1 MNPRFAQRRLAELLS
16 QFPAVVLIGP
26 RQAGKTTLALAEMA
40 RHGDALYL
48 DLELPSAQRQL
59 DDPEAFL
66 LARRNRLV
74 ILDEVQR
81 LPELFAILRGVI
93 DLRRRDGEAAGQFLL
108 LGSASGVL
116 LQQAGESLA
125 GRVAQLELTPFQAR
139 EILSP
144 NRPAADLDSLWV
156 RGGFPLSWLA
166 PDETASLR
174 WRDAFIATYLERDI
188 PALAACRTLVVDSEN
203 RPRRGQFLADSPP
216 HSPAMGQEAGEKWTA
231 AVDLQPAIPKS
242 GRLLGP
248 RIPATTLRR
257 LWTMLAHSQGGLLN
271 QSQLAASLAISGQTV
286 ARYIDLL
293 CDLMLVRRLPAW
305 HGNVGKRLVR
315 APKVYVRDSG
325 IVHALLGL
333 ADLESVLSHPIAGAS
348 WEGFVIEQL
357 LAAYPETEAS
367 FYRTAHGAEADLV
380 LAFRNGETWV
390 VEIKRASAPTVSKG
404 FHLAAADVGAT
415 RKLLVAPVAEAYP
428 MRDGIEVMNPL
439 AASGM
444 AGQ

>member
-1 MNPRFAQRRLAELLS
+1 MNPRLAQSHLHQLLAE
-16 QFPAVVLIGP
+16 FPAVVLLGP
-26 RQAGKTTLALAEMA
+26 RQAGKTTLALAEA
-40 RHGDALYL
+40 DLRGDALYL

-66 LARRNRLV
+66 LAHRNRLV

-93 DLRRRDGEAAGQFLL
+93 DQRRRAGEHAGQFLL

-116 LQQAGESLA
+116 LRQASESLA
-125 GRVAQLELTPFQAR
+125 GRVARLELTPFQAR
-139 EILSP
+139 EVITAAQ
-144 NRPAADLDSLWV
+144 AADESSRPINALWV
-156 RGGFPLSWLA
+156 RGGFPLAWLA
-166 PDETASLR
+166 HDDAASLR
-174 WRDAFIATYLERDI
+174 WREAFIATYLERDI
-188 PALAACRTLVVDSEN
+188 PA
-203 RPRRGQFLADSPP
+203 
-216 HSPAMGQEAGEKWTA
+216 
-231 AVDLQPAIPKS
+231 
-242 GRLLGP
+242 LGP

-257 LWTMLAHSQGGLLN
+257 LWTMLAHGQGGLLN
-271 QSQLAASLAISGQTV
+271 QSQLAASLAVSGQTV

-333 ADLESVLSHPIAGAS
+333 ADLEAVLAHPVAGAS

-357 LAAYPETEAS
+357 LAAAPEAEAS
-367 FYRTAHGAEADLV
+367 FYRTSHGAEADLV
-380 LAFRNGETWV
+380 LRLRNGEVWV
-390 VEIKRASAPTVSKG
+390 VEIKRSSAPTVSRG
-404 FHLAAADVGAT
+404 FHLAAGDVGAT
-415 RKLLVAPVAEAYP
+415 RRLLVAPVAASYP

-439 AASGM
+439 AA
-444 AGQ
+444 AEALAP